1 MKLDLEIVYDNI
13 NGDFQIHLSKK
24 GFNSRQKTWECLS
37 QPIFPWCKTP
47 YFLFR
52 IVTVALSFMI
62 SKGTGM
68 LGDGLSSR

>member
-1 MKLDLEIVYDNI
+1 MVIFKSTLVRKDSILGRKHGNAY
-13 NGDFQIHLSKK
+13 
-24 GFNSRQKTWECLS
+24 LS
-37 QPIFPWCKTP
+37 QFFRGVRLLI
-47 YFLFR
+47 LFR